1 MILLDYSQQ
10 ELIGFFPDQKP
21 YKVRQLYKW
30 LTKGVDFE
38 GMTDIDKAWREKLS
52 AKHIAC
58 PVRIFRTFESKDGTK
73 KFLYRLSDGNL
84 IEGVLMSYH
93 HGNTLCVSTQVGC
106 RMGCAFCASTLDGL
120 VRNLSAGE
128 ILGQVTAVNAFLGGD
143 ANQRRITNIVLMGS
157 GEPLDNFDNTVKFLD
172 LVSGPDGLN
181 VSQRNI
187 SLSTC
192 GIAPKMIE
200 LADRGYSVNL
210 TLSLHSPRQE
220 KRRNLMPI
228 SNAYPLT
235 KVIEACKY
243 YFLKTG
249 RRVIFEYVLVK
260 GENDSDEDA
269 RLLSRLTRGFS
280 AHVNLIRLNPVKERK
295 LLPTEEDA
303 AREFL
308 AKLTKLGVSA
318 TIRRQMGVDI
328 EGACG
333 QLRRR
338 VLKNGKD

>member
-1 MILLDYSQQ
+1 MILLDYSLSQ
-10 ELIGFFPDQKP
+10 LIDYFKEIPT
-21 YKVRQLYKW
+21 YKVKQLYKW
-30 LTKGVDFE
+30 LVKGVDFE
-38 GMTDIDKAWREKLS
+38 MMTDLPNAMRASLEQKY
-52 AKHIAC
+52 IAC
-58 PVRIFRTFESKDGTK
+58 PVTIFRRFESKDGTQ

-84 IEGVLMSYH
+84 IEGVLMKYH

-106 RMGCAFCASTLDGL
+106 RMGCKFCASTLDGL

-128 ILGQVTAVNAFLGGD
+128 ILGQVVAVNAFLGGD
-143 ANQRRITNIVLMGS
+143 TANRMVTNIVLMGS
-157 GEPLDNFDNTVKFLD
+157 GEPLDNFENVTQFLK
-172 LVSGPDGLN
+172 LVSSPDGLN

-192 GIAPKMIE
+192 GISPKIIE
-200 LADRGYSVNL
+200 LADMGLGVNL

-228 SNAYPLT
+228 SNAYPL
-235 KVIEACKY
+235 VEVVEACKY

-260 GENDSDEDA
+260 GENDSLEDA
-269 RLLSRLTRGFS
+269 KLLARLTKGFS
-280 AHVNLIRLNPVKERK
+280 VHVNLIRLNPVKERSLK
-295 LLPTEEDA
+295 PAEQDA
-303 AREFL
+303 TAEFL
-308 AKLTKLGVSA
+308 KKLTELNVSA

-328 EGACG
+328 DGACG

-338 VLKNGKD
+338 ILNNG